1 MFVAF
6 AKTVICRLVG
16 TVRLKDL
23 QQTIEFRFPLYLQLK
38 FIDFLLKAIDDVL
51 QEELVVAL
59 ADGALFFEVELV
71 GLEAEGEMLIDE
83 SAF

>member
-6 AKTVICRLVG
+6 AKTVISRLVG

-23 QQTIEFRFPLYLQLK
+23 QQTIEFRFPLYLLLK
-38 FIDFLLKAIDDVL
+38 LIDFLLQAIDDVL
-51 QEELVVAL
+51 QEQLVVAL

-71 GLEAEGEMLIDE
+71 GLEAEG
-83 SAF
+83 